1 MRTKRK
7 PVPSPAEIPTHKPQ
21 ILNNWTSLHSRAL
34 LTALTIICLLPFC
47 GKAFHIDDPMF
58 LWPAQQVVKHP
69 LDPYGFKV
77 LWYMKPMLM
86 SEVATNPPLASYY
99 IAMVASVIGWSEK
112 ALHFAFL
119 LPALA
124 VILGTYSLARRFTRN
139 PLLAA
144 AATLLAPGFL
154 VSSTNVMCDTMMLA
168 AWILATLLWLKG
180 FDRKMPLLLLA
191 SATFIAV
198 ASLTKY
204 YAVALILLLLAYS
217 IARDRRVG
225 LWILYL
231 LLPLCVLVA
240 YQYGTQ
246 LLYGKGLLLQ
256 AVDYANHER
265 VDFGGHIAKTF
276 VGLSFLGGCAISA
289 LFFAPVLW
297 SRRTLLF
304 GSIAAGLAIL
314 LCAMG
319 WIHVSVFELVQDNRA
334 SLSAQF
340 VLFITAGISI
350 LALAF
355 LDWRKRR
362 DADSLFLALWVL
374 GTFVFAT
381 FVNWTVNGRSV
392 LPLIPAAAILLARRF
407 DLGRPRLLAAVVPL
421 AAAAIVSVWV
431 TSADARLADS
441 AREAAQYVRDHPAPG
456 KNTSFEGHWGFQY
469 YMQLFG
475 FAPLDFDTYEIQDGN
490 LVVIPE
496 NSTNTRAMPP
506 QIVASQS
513 IYSIDVNLGV
523 TTMGSAMGAGFY
535 SDAEGP
541 LPYAFGPAP
550 PERYL
555 FDQMKL
561 PEQP

>member
-7 PVPSPAEIPTHKPQ
+7 PVPSPAETPTRT
-21 ILNNWTSLHSRAL
+21 NNWTSLYSRAL
-34 LTALTIICLLPFC
+34 LVALTLICLLPFY

-58 LWPAQQVVKHP
+58 LWPAQQIVKHP
-69 LDPYGFKV
+69 LDPYGFEV

-99 IAMVASVIGWSEK
+99 IAMVACVIGWSEK
-112 ALHFAFL
+112 ALHLAFL
-119 LPALA
+119 FPALA
-124 VILGTYSLARRFTRN
+124 VVLGTYSLARRFTGN

-144 AATLLAPGFL
+144 AATLLTPGFL

-168 AWILATLLWLKG
+168 AWVLATLLWLKG
-180 FDRKMPLLLLA
+180 FDRRMPLLLLA
-191 SATFIAV
+191 SATLIAI

-204 YAVALILLLLAYS
+204 YAVALIPLLLIYS
-217 IARDRRVG
+217 IAREHRVG

-231 LLPLCVLVA
+231 LLPLCALLA
-240 YQYGTQ
+240 YQHGTQ
-246 LLYGKGLLLQ
+246 ILYGKGLLLQ
-256 AVDYANHER
+256 AIDYANHEK

-297 SRRTLLF
+297 SRRPLFF
-304 GSIAAGLAIL
+304 GSIAAALAIL
-314 LCAMG
+314 LCATG
-319 WIHVSVFELVQDNRA
+319 WIHISVFELVQDNRT
-334 SLSAQF
+334 SLTAQF

-355 LDWRKRR
+355 LDWRKRK
-362 DADSLFLALWVL
+362 DADSLFLALWVI
-374 GTFVFAT
+374 GTFIFAT

-392 LPLIPAAAILLARRF
+392 LPLIPAVGILLARRF
-407 DLGRPRLLAAVVPL
+407 DLGRPRLLAALVPL
-421 AAAAIVSVWV
+421 AAAAIVSIWV

-441 AREAAQYVRDHPAPG
+441 AREAAQYVRDHPAAG
-456 KNTSFEGHWGFQY
+456 KNVSFEGHWGFQY

-490 LVVIPE
+490 LIVIPE
-496 NSTNTRAMPP
+496 NNTNTREMPP
-506 QIVASQS
+506 QIVASQT
-513 IYSIDVNLGV
+513 IYALDVNLEV
-523 TTMGSAMGAGFY
+523 TTMGTATGAGFY

-541 LPYAFGPAP
+541 LPYAFGPIP

-555 FDQMKL
+555 FDRMKL